1 MDRNITMSVGSLDSK
16 SFACGS
22 LFGMMV
28 ALQITTALTTLAG
41 YIAGVLLEYCW
52 LGYLLDRWLEFSLK
66 E

>member
-1 MDRNITMSVGSLDSK
+1 MDRNITMLVGLLDYK

-41 YIAGVLLEYCW
+41 YIAGVLLVG
-52 LGYLLDRWLEFSLK
+52 LFAG
-66 E
+66 

>member
-41 YIAGVLLEYCW
+41 YIAGVLLDG
-52 LGYLLDRWLEFSLK
+52 LFAG
-66 E
+66 